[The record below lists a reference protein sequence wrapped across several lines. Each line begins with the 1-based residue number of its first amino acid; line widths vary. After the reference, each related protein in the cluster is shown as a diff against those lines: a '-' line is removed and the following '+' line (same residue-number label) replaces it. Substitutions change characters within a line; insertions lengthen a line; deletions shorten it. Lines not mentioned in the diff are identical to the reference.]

1 MARIDS
7 LESLRAIY
15 GAPNP
20 RSLLKQLDRLDA
32 HCRTFIGL
40 SPFLVL
46 ATQGPD
52 GFGDATPR
60 GDQPGFV
67 SVLDDRTLVIPDRPG
82 NRRVD
87 ALSNIVANPAVGLL
101 FLIPG
106 FDETLR
112 INGTAVID
120 DDMALRESLRVA
132 DSLPATVLVVTVREA
147 YLQCGKALM
156 RSKLWAEESRVD
168 RSRMPSLGEIL
179 KDQTRV
185 EGKPETQAEMI
196 ERYRRTLY

>member
-15 GAPNP
+15 GVPNP

-52 GFGDATPR
+52 GLGDATPR

-67 SVLDDRTLVIPDRPG
+67 AVLDDRTLVIPDRPG
-82 NRRVD
+82 NKRID
-87 ALSNIVANPAVGLL
+87 ALSNLVANPAVGLL

-112 INGTAVID
+112 VNGTAVID

-185 EGKPETQAEMI
+185 EGRPETQAEMI